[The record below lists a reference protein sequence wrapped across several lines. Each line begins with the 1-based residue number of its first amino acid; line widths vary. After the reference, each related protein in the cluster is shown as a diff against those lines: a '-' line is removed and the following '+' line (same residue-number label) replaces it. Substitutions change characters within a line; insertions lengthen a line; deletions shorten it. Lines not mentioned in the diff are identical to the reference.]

1 MSEKNAKPGS
11 AEGMPHQNTVQDSAP
26 GSAQRPA
33 QGSAQGP
40 GFGPRPGGGPGG
52 PGGGPFGMYMGKKSR
67 AKNVKGTVARLW
79 GYLKRDFRL
88 LTLVSILVLAGS
100 VMQVAGPVL
109 TGKAIDA
116 MAVPLLDGNSATGV
130 DFSVLWTQVIWL
142 GGTYVLGSIAVWGQM
157 WLMVKVAQNTVKAL
171 RRDLFGRLQMLSLRY
186 FDSKPHGELM
196 SRLTNDVENLNNVLT
211 QNATQLIS
219 SGALLLGT
227 FIIMLFYSPI
237 LSVFTV
243 VTVPIGIL
251 FTNKISKHTRKYFTA
266 QQKELGELNGYVE
279 ESLSGLKVIKAYG
292 MEGETQAH
300 FGEINGRLNQAGIRA
315 QIYSGVIPPIMNA
328 VNNLSFAI
336 VAVAG
341 GALVLQN
348 MATVGLV
355 AMFTGFSRQ
364 FSRPISELANL
375 YNLIQSAI
383 AGAERVF
390 EVMDEPPEFG
400 ENMAQGADAKT
411 LEQAGTTSSLH
422 AQTGMGMDGLQQ
434 PGIVPVSL
442 LGEVEFRDVSFA
454 YVPDVPVLK
463 HISLKVEPGRTIALV
478 GPTGS
483 GKTTVVN
490 LLTRFYDIDEGCI
503 LIDGVDIRTLQK
515 NYLRSAMGIVLQDS
529 HLFTDTVR
537 ENIRYGYLNATDAEV
552 EEAAKV
558 AEADGFIKRLPE
570 GYDTVLTED
579 AGNISQGQRQLLTI
593 ARAILADPP
602 ILILDEATSN
612 VDTLTEMHIQ
622 RAMRKLMAGR
632 TSFVIAHR
640 LSTIRDADEILYLRD
655 GEIRERG
662 KHEELIAQNGFYSLL
677 HAQLAKH

>member
-1 MSEKNAKPGS
+1 M
-11 AEGMPHQNTVQDSAP
+11 
-26 GSAQRPA
+26 
-33 QGSAQGP
+33 
-40 GFGPRPGGGPGG
+40 F
-52 PGGGPFGMYMGKKSR
+52 MGKKSR

-88 LTLVSILVLAGS
+88 LTFVSLLVLAGS
-100 VMQVAGPVL
+100 AMQVAGPVL

-116 MAVPLLDGNSATGV
+116 MAVPLLDGNAATRV
-130 DFSVLWTQVIWL
+130 DFDALRVQVLLL
-142 GGTYVLGSIAVWGQM
+142 GASYLAGSLAAWGQM
-157 WLMVKVAQNTVKAL
+157 WLMVRVAQNTVRSL

-186 FDSKPHGELM
+186 FDGKPHGELM

-227 FIIMLFYSPI
+227 FAIMLYYSPI
-237 LSVFTV
+237 LTVFTV

-251 FTNKISKHTRKYFTA
+251 LTNRISKHTRKYFTA

-300 FGEINGRLNQAGIRA
+300 FGEVNRRLNQAGIRA
-315 QIYSGVIPPIMNA
+315 QIFSGVIPPIMNA

-341 GALVLQN
+341 GALVIRGL
-348 MATVGLV
+348 ATVGLV

-400 ENMAQGADAKT
+400 ENAAQGADDKT
-411 LEQAGTTSSLH
+411 LAQAGTATEAH
-422 AQTGMGMDGLQQ
+422 AQTGIGTAGLLQ
-434 PGIVPVSL
+434 PGLVPTCL
-442 LGEVEFRDVSFA
+442 RGEVEFRDVSFA
-454 YVPDVPVLK
+454 YVPGVPVLR
-463 HISLKVEPGRTIALV
+463 HISLKVEPGHTIALV

-503 LIDGVDIRTLQK
+503 LVDGMDLRTLQK
-515 NYLRSAMGIVLQDS
+515 DFLRAAMGIVLQDS

-537 ENIRYGYLNATDAEV
+537 ENIRYGRLNATDAEV
-552 EEAAKV
+552 EEAASV
-558 AEADGFIKRLPE
+558 AEADGFIRRLPD
-570 GYDTVLTED
+570 GYDTILTED

-622 RAMRKLMAGR
+622 RAMRKLMSGR

-662 KHEELIAQNGFYSLL
+662 KHEELIAQKGFYNSL

>member
-1 MSEKNAKPGS
+1 
-11 AEGMPHQNTVQDSAP
+11 
-26 GSAQRPA
+26 
-33 QGSAQGP
+33 
-40 GFGPRPGGGPGG
+40 
-52 PGGGPFGMYMGKKSR
+52 
-67 AKNVKGTVARLW
+67 
-79 GYLKRDFRL
+79 
-88 LTLVSILVLAGS
+88 
-100 VMQVAGPVL
+100 
-109 TGKAIDA
+109 
-116 MAVPLLDGNSATGV
+116 
-130 DFSVLWTQVIWL
+130 
-142 GGTYVLGSIAVWGQM
+142 
-157 WLMVKVAQNTVKAL
+157 
-171 RRDLFGRLQMLSLRY
+171 
-186 FDSKPHGELM
+186 
-196 SRLTNDVENLNNVLT
+196 
-211 QNATQLIS
+211 
-219 SGALLLGT
+219 
-227 FIIMLFYSPI
+227 
-237 LSVFTV
+237 
-243 VTVPIGIL
+243 
-251 FTNKISKHTRKYFTA
+251 
-266 QQKELGELNGYVE
+266 
-279 ESLSGLKVIKAYG
+279 
-292 MEGETQAH
+292 
-300 FGEINGRLNQAGIRA
+300 
-315 QIYSGVIPPIMNA
+315 MNA
-328 VNNLSFAI
+328 VNNLSFAV

-341 GALVLQN
+341 GALVTRGL
-348 MATVGLV
+348 ATVGLV

-400 ENMAQGADAKT
+400 ENAAQGEDAKM
-411 LEQAGTTSSLH
+411 LVQGGTASAVH
-422 AQTGMGMDGLQQ
+422 AQTGIGTDGLLQ
-434 PGIVPVSL
+434 PGLVPSDL
-442 LGEVEFRDVSFA
+442 RGEVEFRDVSFA
-454 YVPDVPVLK
+454 YVPGVPVLR

-503 LIDGVDIRTLQK
+503 LVDGHDLRTLQK
-515 NYLRSAMGIVLQDS
+515 DFLRSAMGIVLQDS

-537 ENIRYGYLNATDAEV
+537 ENIRYGRLNASDADV
-552 EEAAKV
+552 EEAAGV
-558 AEADGFIKRLPE
+558 AEADGFIRRLPD

-602 ILILDEATSN
+602 ILVLDEATSN

-662 KHEELIAQNGFYSLL
+662 RHEELIAQKGFYNSL